1 MIIEV
6 HALIKNKTKAVAVE
20 MGDAWESASVNFL
33 KTLVAQK
40 LGIDP
45 KYTQKLAVNG
55 RFIEDDSLELGLVFS
70 KQKDIAKKF
79 GVLLFD
85 RQAFNLEAQKS
96 VSPHS
101 YVMVDRSQDGS
112 TSSPWSMVEAAEATL
127 TRSSSPFFDLEEEA
141 RLAAEAITEAVT
153 AAETVRTTDPVV
165 TMSYGRI

>member
-1 MIIEV
+1 M
-6 HALIKNKTKAVAVE
+6 
-20 MGDAWESASVNFL
+20 
-33 KTLVAQK
+33 
-40 LGIDP
+40 
-45 KYTQKLAVNG
+45 
-55 RFIEDDSLELGLVFS
+55 ELGLVFS

-112 TSSPWSMVEAAEATL
+112 TSSPWSMVEDAEATL